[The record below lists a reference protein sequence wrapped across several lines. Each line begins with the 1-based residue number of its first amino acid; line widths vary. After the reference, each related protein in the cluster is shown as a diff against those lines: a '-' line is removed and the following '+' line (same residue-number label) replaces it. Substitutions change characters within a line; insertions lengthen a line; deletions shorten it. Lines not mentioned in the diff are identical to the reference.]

1 MALLHHL
8 PVLSGEQAVT
18 LEEGQEIV
26 GTRSVTAASGTSWRK
41 LFPESN
47 KLCKQQSRG
56 KETREETGEQWRRGC
71 DTTAGLIGLGG
82 NPKVC
87 CTGIRAWLS
96 KIHWP
101 KTRPS
106 SHSDLSHAAAHVV
119 YLYFSC
125 RISSSLN
132 CTQHVCVSLSL
143 WTCIGCY
150 FELDH
155 SFIQAFKPA
164 DISINLLLDNGPC
177 SRFTS
182 RKKIIEWGEK
192 SIAYLNNPLPVTLGP
207 LNRFVKPS
215 YWYWYWQEIVG

>member
-1 MALLHHL
+1 METQQSRPKLAHTLCGLVAPSSCSERWASSNSGGRAGDRGNPECHCSFRHVLKKAL
-8 PVLSGEQAVT
+8 SREQHD
-18 LEEGQEIV
+18 
-26 GTRSVTAASGTSWRK
+26 
-41 LFPESN
+41 

-56 KETREETGEQWRRGC
+56 KETREETGEQWRSGC

-106 SHSDLSHAAAHVV
+106 SHGDLSHAAAHVV

-132 CTQHVCVSLSL
+132 CTQHLCVPLSL

-155 SFIQAFKPA
+155 SFLQAFKPA

-177 SRFTS
+177 SLFTS
-182 RKKIIEWGEK
+182 KKKNHWAGREK
-192 SIAYLNNPLPVTLGP
+192 YSL
-207 LNRFVKPS
+207 FK
-215 YWYWYWQEIVG
+215 